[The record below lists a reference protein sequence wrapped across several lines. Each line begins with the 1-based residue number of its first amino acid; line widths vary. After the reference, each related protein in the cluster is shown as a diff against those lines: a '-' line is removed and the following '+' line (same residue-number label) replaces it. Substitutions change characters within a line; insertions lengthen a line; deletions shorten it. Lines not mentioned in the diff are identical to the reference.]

1 MKKWEYKL
9 LTVKTKGMFSKDIPE
24 NKVQDEFTAL
34 GEQGWEF
41 VESQR
46 IESNGWTDRIIF
58 VFKKEKKEQF

>member
-9 LTVKTKGMFSKDIPE
+9 VTYKTKGAFSKDIPLD
-24 NKVQDEFTAL
+24 KVQEEFSLL

-46 IESNGWTDRIIF
+46 IESNGWTDRLVF
-58 VFKKEKKEQF
+58 VFRKEKSY